1 MGLIWFFTQH
11 GLYSKRS
18 IAHSYSTPIRCIGSR
33 LILGT
38 GHPFLIVVPN
48 QDLIAKHPGLLLGT
62 KRIGTFVAAYTESS
76 NIRFGQPAAPVVALA
91 VVLHQLE
98 NKIRHLT
105 VSNLTLRVELPT
117 GNNSPVGQTARIK
130 TICIGKET
138 LYRSFHHPFQ

>member
-11 GLYSKRS
+11 SLYGKRT

-48 QDLIAKHPGLLLGT
+48 HLIAKHPGSLLGT
-62 KRIGTFVAAYTESS
+62 KSIGTFVAAYTSLRS
-76 NIRFGQPAAPVVALA
+76 RFGQPVAPVVALA

-117 GNNSPVGQTARIK
+117 G
-130 TICIGKET
+130 TI
-138 LYRSFHHPFQ
+138 PQ